1 MGKGLTVAHG
11 IDITAAKP
19 VGTAEYIVRPG
30 DCMTSIATS
39 HGHFW
44 QTLWD
49 APENADLKAARED
62 PNVLLTGDKVFIP
75 ELREKAESCAAES
88 KHRFRRKG
96 IPAMLRLRLLFGN
109 QPRKDL
115 KFTLKIDE
123 VETKGVTDAQ
133 GRIEVPLPP
142 MAREGT
148 LVLHANSGD
157 ERLSLELGAV
167 EPVDCVVGVQQ
178 RLLNLG
184 FDVDVTGEVDAK
196 TSLAVASFQ
205 GQQGLEPS
213 GRINTRLIESLERV
227 HGC

>member
-1 MGKGLTVAHG
+1 VTVAG
-11 IDITAAKP
+11 AIDITAAKP
-19 VGTAEYIVRPG
+19 VGTAEYTVRPG

-49 APENADLKAARED
+49 APENADLKTARED

-75 ELREKAESCAAES
+75 DLREKVESCAAES
-88 KHRFRRKG
+88 KHRFRKKG

-115 KFTLKIDE
+115 KFTLAINE

-148 LVLHANSGD
+148 LILHAKSGD
-157 ERLSLELGAV
+157 ERFVLDMGAV

-184 FDVDVTGEVDAK
+184 FEVEITGEADAK

-213 GRINTRLIESLERV
+213 GRINARLIESLERV